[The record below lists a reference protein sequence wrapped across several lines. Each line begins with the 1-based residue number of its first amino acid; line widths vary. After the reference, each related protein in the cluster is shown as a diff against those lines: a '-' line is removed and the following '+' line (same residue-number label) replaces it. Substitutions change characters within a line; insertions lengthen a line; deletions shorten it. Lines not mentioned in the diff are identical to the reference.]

1 MPWKIEERDGKFCV
15 IKESDGSVVHCH
27 DTREQ
32 ALAQQRALYASENKA
47 VWTATADLP
56 DSAFLFIEAG
66 GKKVDDKTRPNS
78 LRHLPVKNASGEY
91 DAAHVRN
98 AIARANQIKLKD
110 GSRISES
117 LANRLKARAQAI
129 LSRLTGSKKSL
140 MEVIKTW
147 FEGEFEENE
156 PIYGEDTNR
165 STDSSFSVYKS
176 EDDTWRFKGLFTND
190 ILDRD
195 GETLTLESH
204 EFFLDSIEKGIW
216 PMPELW
222 PFHVNRPV
230 GMVDDIGLVKGDDN
244 HNYILVSG
252 YGYPNYSQMFKAWS
266 EWPSDDPLGMSH
278 GMPRAFIKRDEA
290 DPSRIT
296 RYLTKEVT
304 VLPQF
309 RAANT
314 KTMFIVEEK
323 AMKKLNPEQLEFLK
337 NSGMGD
343 EEIEEL
349 QKMATPDDMLS
360 KEEGEEA
367 TKTEDPKD
375 PKPESAPESTPDP
388 GPEALSAKDIQTL
401 FKTVADSITVVSEK
415 VQQMADLQLAM
426 EARLGGL
433 EKAED
438 EKVAAKA
445 VNTPAASLEDMIRN
459 AVVGKV
465 EAKVDGRTKEAQDAP
480 RETPVQQRVLPGTA
494 GMIPFLNNIQ
504 NDVDWRKTFQ
514 KEDSGG

>member
-1 MPWKIEERDGKFCV
+1 MPWKIEKRDDKFCV

-91 DAAHVRN
+91 DPAHVRN

-129 LSRLTGSKKSL
+129 LSRLTGGKKSL
-140 MEVIKTW
+140 MEAIKAW
-147 FEGEFEENE
+147 FEKEFEDDE
-156 PIYGEDTNR
+156 PIYEEDTSLPN
-165 STDSSFSVYKS
+165 DSSFSVYKS
-176 EDDTWRFKGLFTND
+176 EDDSWRFKGLFTND

-222 PFHVNRPV
+222 PFHVDCPV
-230 GMVDDIGLVKGDDN
+230 GVVDDIGLVKGDDN

-278 GMPRAFIKRDEA
+278 GMPRVFIKRDEA
-290 DPSRIT
+290 DPSRIV

-304 VLPQF
+304 VLPQS

-349 QKMATPDDMLS
+349 QKMAAPDDMLN
-360 KEEGEEA
+360 KEEGEGQETA
-367 TKTEDPKD
+367 DPKD
-375 PKPESAPESTPDP
+375 PKPDPAPEPEVPT
-388 GPEALSAKDIQTL
+388 PEALSTKDIQDL
-401 FKTVADSITVVSEK
+401 FKTVADSISVISQQ
-415 VQQMADLQLAM
+415 VQRMADSQLAM
-426 EARLGGL
+426 ETRLGGL
-433 EKAED
+433 EKAEE
-438 EKVAAKA
+438 EKVATKA

-465 EAKVDGRTKEAQDAP
+465 EAKVDGRTKQAQDAP
-480 RETPVQQRVLPGTA
+480 HETPAPQRTLPGVA
-494 GMIPFLNNIQ
+494 GMIPFLANLQ
-504 NDVDWRKTFQ
+504 EGDWRKTFQ
-514 KEDSGG
+514 KDDSGG